1 MSNEL
6 RNFLALSYDELEQLN
21 LKAKEQRQ
29 KRVAVHKIQEERIK
43 YLTDEKRIKA
53 VTVLFSDLE
62 GRLHMLDYDKK
73 FLVKSW
79 DNLTFDGS
87 SIRGFTAQR
96 ESDLRLAMD
105 WASFYWAPADV
116 FGSGKVLVFGEVIDK
131 DGSPYSADIRGRLK
145 GFAGEMYKNEEYTL
159 NAANEIEGFLF
170 QGSDA
175 ERRYNETGKFEYV
188 NTGGYYHS
196 LPGDPLRTFIDTTA
210 EVQRAMGF
218 QNEKDHPEVAP
229 SQFEINYGYGE
240 VVQAADQ
247 IQLYKLICRQ
257 VATRMGLTACFLP
270 KPVVGVNGNGMHTNV
285 SISKG
290 GKNIYWDPKG
300 EEKLSKFGWAF
311 VDRILTHG
319 NDICLLLNA
328 SVNAYRRLDPH
339 FEAPNQLKASPVDR
353 GSMIRI
359 PIGNERSMRV
369 EVRSVAPDANP
380 YLVMYSIFRTGIEGE
395 TAKIKNLRQAERYLP
410 DNVYLALDNFRK
422 ADWTTKLLGE
432 DVKARYGALKQ
443 AAADRCAR
451 HSARLSKCRK
461 CSTTTRST
469 INSCGI
475 CFRQIPQGSG
485 EWGGSPVTKSTRF
498 SLVHSSHSR
507 RRAHALN
514 RSGRLRHSWPLLR
527 PMPRRFLP
535 YWLRP
540 SMLLRCAQRCNRRT
554 SPSPQQRA
562 RSTAASSHRAFRSWS
577 WRRSAF
583 GSHGPYPG

>member
-6 RNFLALSYDELEQLN
+6 RNFLALSYEELEELN
-21 LKAKEQRQ
+21 LKAKEQR
-29 KRVAVHKIQEERIK
+29 KNRVAAHKVQEDRLK

-105 WASFYWAPADV
+105 WGAFYWAPADF

-131 DGSPYSADIRGRLK
+131 DGSPYTADIRGALK
-145 GFAGEMYKNEEYTL
+145 GFAEEQHKKEGYTL

-170 QGSDA
+170 NGSDA
-175 ERRYNETGKFEYV
+175 ERRYHETGRFDYV

-196 LPGDPLRTFIDTTA
+196 LPGDPLRTFIDTAA

-229 SQFEINYGYGE
+229 SQFEINYSYGE
-240 VVQAADQ
+240 VVAAADQ

-257 VATRMGLTACFLP
+257 VANKMGFTASFLP

-285 SISKG
+285 SVSKG
-290 GKNIYWDPKG
+290 GKNLFWDPKG
-300 EEKLSKFGWAF
+300 EENLSKLGWSF
-311 VDRILTHG
+311 VDRILTHA

-339 FEAPNQLKASPVDR
+339 FEAPNQIKASPVDR

-359 PIGNERSMRV
+359 PIGNEKSMRV
-369 EVRSVAPDANP
+369 EVRSVGPDANP
-380 YLVMYSIFRTGIEGE
+380 YLVMYSIFKAGLEGE

-410 DNVYLALDNFRK
+410 DNVYTALANFK
-422 ADWTTKLLGE
+422 EAAWTTKLLGA
-432 DVKARYGALKQ
+432 DVKGRYADLKE
-443 AAADRCAR
+443 ASADRC
-451 HSARLSKCRK
+451 
-461 CSTTTRST
+461 
-469 INSCGI
+469 
-475 CFRQIPQGSG
+475 
-485 EWGGSPVTKSTRF
+485 
-498 SLVHSSHSR
+498 
-507 RRAHALN
+507 
-514 RSGRLRHSWPLLR
+514 
-527 PMPRRFLP
+527 PRMLGTFVKAPEVQYHHEVYNQFL
-535 YWLRP
+535 W
-540 SMLLRCAQRCNRRT
+540 NK
-554 SPSPQQRA
+554 
-562 RSTAASSHRAFRSWS
+562 F
-577 WRRSAF
+577 
-583 GSHGPYPG
+583 

>member
-6 RNFLALSYDELEQLN
+6 RNFLAHSYEELEQLN
-21 LKAKEQRQ
+21 LKAKEQR
-29 KRVAVHKIQEERIK
+29 KNRVAAHKIQEDRIK

-73 FLVKSW
+73 FLIKSW

-105 WASFYWAPADV
+105 WGSFYWAPADV

-131 DGSPYSADIRGRLK
+131 DGSPYAADIRGVLK
-145 GFAGEMYKNEEYTL
+145 GFAGQLHKKEGYTL

-170 QGSDA
+170 NGSDA
-175 ERRYNETGKFEYV
+175 ERRYHETGKFDYV

-196 LPGDPLRTFIDTTA
+196 LPGDPLRTFIDTSA

-257 VATRMGLTACFLP
+257 VANKMGFTACFLP

-285 SISKG
+285 SISKN
-290 GKNIYWDPKG
+290 GKNLCWDPKG
-300 EEKLSKFGWAF
+300 EEKLSKLGWAF
-311 VDRILTHG
+311 VDRILTHA
-319 NDICLLLNA
+319 NDICLLLNP

-339 FEAPNQLKASPVDR
+339 FEAPNQIKASPVDR

-359 PIGNERSMRV
+359 PIGNEKSMRV

-380 YLVMYSIFRTGIEGE
+380 YLVMYSIFKTGLHGE
-395 TAKIKNLRQAERYLP
+395 TANIKNLRQAERYLP
-410 DNVYLALDNFRK
+410 DNVYTALENFRSS
-422 ADWTTKLLGE
+422 DWSTKMLGA
-432 DVKARYGALKQ
+432 DVKGRYAELKQ
-443 AAADRCAR
+443 ASADRC
-451 HSARLSKCRK
+451 
-461 CSTTTRST
+461 
-469 INSCGI
+469 
-475 CFRQIPQGSG
+475 P
-485 EWGGSPVTKSTRF
+485 
-498 SLVHSSHSR
+498 
-507 RRAHALN
+507 RALGTFVKAPEVQYHHEVYN
-514 RSGRLRHSWPLLR
+514 Q
-527 PMPRRFLP
+527 FL
-535 YWLRP
+535 WNL
-540 SMLLRCAQRCNRRT
+540 
-554 SPSPQQRA
+554 
-562 RSTAASSHRAFRSWS
+562 F
-577 WRRSAF
+577 
-583 GSHGPYPG
+583 